1 MGLVLGVSWSCGW
14 TLDFFSTSSVYV
26 LLGVIC
32 FLCSY
37 NLETHLKRA
46 SLYHVMGFKVLPPVA
61 SYESG
66 FFY

>member
-1 MGLVLGVSWSCGW
+1 
-14 TLDFFSTSSVYV
+14 V

-37 NLETHLKRA
+37 NLETHFKRA